1 MMVAERTWLGRRT
14 LEVAISWYRR
24 HVSGRG
30 PLRRVTCTFG
40 RCESCSAY
48 GLRVVREHARSLPH
62 ALRLVFGR
70 IRRCRTASVHHHE
83 HALSWGED
91 YDRGEAIDDDA
102 VLAHEQPRTRGALL
116 WAAIGVARY
125 RGQRRLVQRLA
136 ERLRALPGAVIE
148 GARLPLRDG
157 RRLREHLRARW
168 LRRLVVP
175 AFLVG
180 LGLVLPL
187 VLAAVILAVGV
198 AAAIGA
204 TRRFVAER
212 RRLDEQL
219 RFGRLAST

>member
-1 MMVAERTWLGRRT
+1 MMVAERTWLGRRP

-136 ERLRALPGAVIE
+136 ERLRA
-148 GARLPLRDG
+148 
-157 RRLREHLRARW
+157 RW

-175 AFLVG
+175 ALLVG